1 MKGPQLLHLALLLH
15 CALGIHA
22 STADT
27 LRPIGKH
34 RVAHASGGGRR
45 TIHSTAKEMIYVYD
59 MPAKYTEDILAL
71 PAEWH
76 PEQYDYDQVHLLI
89 TAV

>member
-1 MKGPQLLHLALLLH
+1 MGGAQLLRHILLLH
-15 CALGIHA
+15 FVLGIHA
-22 STADT
+22 STADIWK
-27 LRPIGKH
+27 PVGKH
-34 RVAHASGGGRR
+34 RVAREYAHASGGGRR

-76 PEQYDYDQVHLLI
+76 PEQYDYDQVQ
-89 TAV
+89 